1 MTLPTEK
8 QIRALK
14 DRIKKLSKHNKG
26 IESEEIEKYICDT
39 LRSCV
44 RKVWMR
50 HPVKLLALD
59 LATEPDMNPDTRTT
73 WKVKCAK
80 CNDYHKKNNVEVDH
94 IRGEHSLKTLDD
106 LVPFALSILNVT
118 TDDLQVLCKRH
129 HRIKTYAE
137 RWGYSEEGAEII
149 LNAKDWL
156 KATKVEKQ
164 KSTFAKLGYAE
175 KDYSN
180 AKKRTE
186 LAIKLKL
193 TP

>member
-1 MTLPTEK
+1 MTLPK
-8 QIRALK
+8 PSQIKALK
-14 DRIKKLSKHNKG
+14 DRIEKIKKKDKG
-26 IESEEIEKYICDT
+26 IDDKDVEKFICDT

-44 RKVWMR
+44 RQAWMR
-50 HPVKLLALD
+50 HPIKLLALD

-80 CNDYHKKNNVEVDH
+80 CNDFHKKNEVEVDH
-94 IRGEHSLKTLDD
+94 KIGEHSLKTFDD
-106 LVPFALSILNVT
+106 LVPFVLSILNVT
-118 TDDLQVLCKRH
+118 TDDLQVLCKPH
-129 HRIKTYAE
+129 HRIKTYSE
-137 RWGYSEEGAEII
+137 RYGHSEVDAEII

-164 KSTFAKLGYAE
+164 KDHYAKLGYDE

-180 AKKRTE
+180 AKKRE
-186 LAIKLKL
+186 ALAIKLKL